1 MNDVDQGIWYVPKGS
16 LCEEYSLVDDDRI
29 VLRNHLTAKNLDSSI
44 ATAQF
49 EFRPLSETWNDI
61 SYELCPSLD

>member
-1 MNDVDQGIWYVPKGS
+1 VNDVDQGIWYVPKGS

-29 VLRNHLTAKNLDSSI
+29 VLRNHLTAENLDSSI

-49 EFRPLSETWNDI
+49 EFRPLSKTWNDI